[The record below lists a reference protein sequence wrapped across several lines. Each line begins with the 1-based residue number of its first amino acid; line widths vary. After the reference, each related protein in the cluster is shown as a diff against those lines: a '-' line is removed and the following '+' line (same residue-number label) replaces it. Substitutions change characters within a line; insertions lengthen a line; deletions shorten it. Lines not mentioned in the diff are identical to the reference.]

1 MGVKEDEKLIGKL
14 TQNIDTI
21 SKKFMLLTS
30 RPAPIKI
37 NLLYFMEYVKY
48 SYLQAKDRNLMFVFD
63 IKRKY
68 NYCKNILVQ
77 SEKELR

>member
-1 MGVKEDEKLIGKL
+1 MPCSHKNQFAI
-14 TQNIDTI
+14 
-21 SKKFMLLTS
+21 FM
-30 RPAPIKI
+30 K
-37 NLLYFMEYVKY
+37 YVKY

-77 SEKELR
+77 SENMKELRWVGLSQ

>member
-1 MGVKEDEKLIGKL
+1 
-14 TQNIDTI
+14 
-21 SKKFMLLTS
+21 MLLTCL
-30 RPAPIKI
+30 APIKI
-37 NLLYFMEYVKY
+37 NLLYFMKYVKY

-77 SEKELR
+77 SENMKELRWVGLSQ